1 VTNGYYNGLTF
12 HRAVPGFLIQGGQ
25 PADRRVRGR
34 RPFRRDETGRAS
46 NACGTV
52 GVSTR
57 GRDAGDAR
65 ISINTVD
72 NDRLNREYR
81 VFARVVSGM
90 DVVDRILEGAVIAR
104 VELVFDGPGIRPA
117 AASAGPASP
126 PNQ

>member
-1 VTNGYYNGLTF
+1 MVIITASRST
-12 HRAVPGFLIQGGQ
+12 APS
-25 PADRRVRGR
+25 PASSSREASPRTDEYAGDG
-34 RPFRRDETGRAS
+34 PFRRDETGRAS

>member
-1 VTNGYYNGLTF
+1 MTASRSTASSQVSSSREASPGANEHMGDGPRSCVTSL
-12 HRAVPGFLIQGGQ
+12 
-25 PADRRVRGR
+25 
-34 RPFRRDETGRAS
+34 AS
-46 NACGTV
+46 NTRGTV

-104 VELVFDGPGIRPA
+104 MELVFDGLGIRPA

>member
-1 VTNGYYNGLTF
+1 MVIITASRST
-12 HRAVPGFLIQGGQ
+12 APS
-25 PADRRVRGR
+25 PASSSREASPRTDEYAGDG
-34 RPFRRDETGRAS
+34 PFRRDETGRAS

-90 DVVDRILEGAVIAR
+90 DVVDRIGKVKTDSADRPR
-104 VELVFDGPGIRPA
+104 VPVRIEKAEVRE
-117 AASAGPASP
+117 
-126 PNQ
+126 